1 MINKDQIRR
10 MLDIADIKTSAR
22 LMLLV
27 IEIVKL
33 QADLKALVACTDAV

>member
-22 LMLLV
+22 LLLLSLSQLMV
-27 IEIVKL
+27 LLASLLIIF
-33 QADLKALVACTDAV
+33 